1 MPQHFDQIVIGGG
14 AMGLST
20 TWQLAKR
27 GTRVLLLERFEAGHT
42 RGASHGATRNMNPG
56 YEDPDY
62 LGLYQEADRLYSELE
77 RESGAQLIERCGLVN
92 HGDPEQV
99 LPVLAAQR
107 ARGFAVERLSV
118 EEAAQRWP
126 GMRFEGEVVLSRD
139 AGRIYASRVL
149 ETLAAEAERQGA
161 DIRFGHRVLEFEVR
175 DDRVVVSVLS
185 DRGELEYFEADGI
198 VVTAGAWSARLLDGV
213 VDLPKLT
220 VTEEHPA
227 HFRVRPEFAEHEP
240 GWPSFT
246 HRLSAEQLA
255 AYRAP
260 VYGMLTP
267 GEGIKV
273 GFHKVGPEIEPDR
286 RSFRGSDERRAE
298 LRDYVEKYF
307 PGLDPDS
314 AEEISCTYTTSER
327 GQFVLDRVG
336 RVTVG
341 AGFAGE
347 GFKFVPA
354 IGRVLADA
362 ATGAGLPPE
371 RFRLDA
377 HR

>member
-1 MPQHFDQIVIGGG
+1 MAQHFDQIVIGGG

-20 TWQLAKR
+20 TWHLAKR
-27 GTRVLLLERFEAGHT
+27 GAKVLLLERFAAGHT

-56 YEDPDY
+56 YDDPDY
-62 LGLYQEADRLYSELE
+62 LDLFEEANGLYSELE
-77 RESGAQLIERCGLVN
+77 ETTGTRLIERCGLVN
-92 HGDPEQV
+92 HGDPERV
-99 LPVLAAQR
+99 LPVVAQQE
-107 ARGFAVERLSV
+107 ARGFDVERLSAD
-118 EEAAQRWP
+118 EAARRWP
-126 GMRFEGEVVLSRD
+126 GMRFEGEVTLSRQ
-139 AGRIYASRVL
+139 AGRIMASRVL
-149 ETLAAEAERQGA
+149 ETLASEAEKYGA
-161 DIRFGHRVLEFEVR
+161 DIRFEHRVLEFDVR
-175 DDRVVVSVLS
+175 DDRVVVSVLNPS
-185 DRGELEYFEADGI
+185 GGFDYFEADGI
-198 VVTAGAWSARLLDGV
+198 VVTAGAWSSQLLAGV
-213 VDLPKLT
+213 VDLPRLT

-227 HFRVRPEFAEHEP
+227 HFQVRPEFAEHEAA
-240 GWPSFT
+240 WPSFT
-246 HRLSAEQLA
+246 HRLNPEQLA
-255 AYRAP
+255 TYGAP
-260 VYGMLTP
+260 VYGMLSP

-273 GFHKVGPEIEPDR
+273 GFHKVGPEIEADG

-298 LRDYVEKYF
+298 LRDYVEKFF

-362 ATGAGLPPE
+362 ALGTALPPE